1 MAITPVVGTVLK
13 LGSTNVGQ
21 VTSFSLD
28 GIELLTFD
36 ASTLND
42 TAGWKTYARGGR
54 KEPGNASISLLY
66 DPDDTTHQSIGA
78 LFTTTTP
85 ANTSW
90 TVELADPTPT
100 SITFT
105 SAGGSFGIEASGDE
119 ALTATLELKL
129 TGSVGLPDG
138 S

>member
-13 LGSTNVGQ
+13 LGTTAVGQ

-66 DPDDTTHQSIGA
+66 DPDDTTHQSIAG
-78 LFTTTTP
+78 LFTTATP
-85 ANTSW
+85 ANSSW
-90 TVELADPTPT
+90 TVQLADPTPT

>member
-1 MAITPVVGTVLK
+1 LK

>member
-13 LGSTNVGQ
+13 LGSTAVGQ

-42 TAGWKTYARGGR
+42 SAGWKTYARGGR

-66 DPDDTTHQSIGA
+66 DPDDDQHKAIGA
-78 LFTTTTP
+78 LFTTSTP
-85 ANTSW
+85 ANQSW
-90 TVELADPTPT
+90 SVELADDTPT

-129 TGSVGLPDG
+129 TGAVGLP
-138 S
+138 ST

>member
-1 MAITPVVGTVLK
+1 MAITPVVGTILK
-13 LGSTNVGQ
+13 MDTTAVGQ

-42 TAGWKTYARGGR
+42 TGGWKTYARGGR

-66 DPDDTTHQSIGA
+66 DPDDTQHKAIGA
-78 LFTTTTP
+78 LFTAASP
-85 ANTSW
+85 ADQDW

-100 SITFT
+100 SVTFT
-105 SAGGSFGIEASGDE
+105 RAGGSFGIEASGDE

-129 TGSVGLPDG
+129 TGSVGLPD